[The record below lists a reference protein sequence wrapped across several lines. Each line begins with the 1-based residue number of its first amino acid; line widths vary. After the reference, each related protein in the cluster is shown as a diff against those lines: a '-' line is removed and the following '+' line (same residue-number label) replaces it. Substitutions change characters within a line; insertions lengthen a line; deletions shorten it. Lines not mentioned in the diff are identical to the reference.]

1 MITLIAL
8 SRLTAMK
15 ANQTTKKKG
24 TTMNPVTQF
33 KNIRLLPLLIA
44 PALFT
49 LTALT
54 AAPALATPNCGV
66 TTSNLLYPGQPVDTA
81 HAAHFP
87 SGSLDLMC
95 NEFDQYGWFLKT
107 IVKGDS
113 DVYIVQNTFPVG
125 AHTGWHT
132 HPGPSLVTVTAGT
145 ITAYE
150 ADAPNCA
157 AKIYNAGDSFTDLG
171 CGDVHLLR
179 NEGPVCAVTIAVQI
193 IPAGQPRRID
203 AAQPAS
209 CPTFTCASPTPCP
222 Q

>member
-1 MITLIAL
+1 
-8 SRLTAMK
+8 
-15 ANQTTKKKG
+15 
-24 TTMNPVTQF
+24 MNSLTQF
-33 KNIRLLPLLIA
+33 KKISILPLLIA
-44 PALFT
+44 LALV
-49 LTALT
+49 AVV
-54 AAPALATPNCGV
+54 APARATPACALNTV
-66 TTSNLLYPGQPVDTA
+66 ILALEHY
-81 HAAHFP
+81 P

-125 AHTGWHT
+125 AHSGWHT

-150 ADAPNCA
+150 ADAPNCTPTV
-157 AKIYNAGDSFTDLG
+157 YHAGESFTDLG

-193 IPAGQPRRID
+193 IPAGQMRRLNAD
-203 AAQPAS
+203 QPAN
-209 CPTFTCASPTPCP
+209 CPTFTCPSPTPTPCP
-222 Q
+222 R